1 MGADAAREWSRDV
14 TVIQI
19 EPGVPNQRLRVIN
32 GRLVRPLV
40 RSPLVGVLNGAK
52 AGSL

>member
-1 MGADAAREWSRDV
+1 MGADPAREGRRDV

-19 EPGVPNQRLRVIN
+19 EPGVPNKRLRVIG
-32 GRLVRPLV
+32 GRLVRPLF

-52 AGSL
+52 AGAL